1 MLKERGVPGSRSCC
15 CCCCSW
21 WGWGTW
27 GRWQQCNMAALIDR
41 LSFLQQ
47 LPMLI
52 KATSDDEVPCP
63 GYLFEEIAKISHE
76 SVGNCQCL
84 LEYLL
89 ERLQSNSGYVKLK
102 VLKILHSLCSHGSA
116 QFVLDLRRNASFV
129 QETMVFSG
137 APDPVHG
144 NALFQK
150 VRNVAQDLA
159 SILFSDALMP
169 QPDGSPSRLLP
180 NTGMGSKSVSS
191 TSMEGFGYTAD
202 RSSSGSAGGRFL
214 TTIQK
219 AAEVVVSA
227 VLPSHEVPIS
237 HGKSLCGDIYQPV
250 TAPSA
255 TVACPAP
262 ENTAPVS
269 ARNVRAALHQPGQ
282 AGGGWE
288 DCDSGHSSQN
298 SSQENCDISRT
309 SDGSNKSG
317 SDGHSGASRESEDFI
332 ERVEAINFSDCT
344 QEVTLLNS
352 LIQGSKVFLTR
363 EETQHFVK
371 KCALLN
377 CEVVVE
383 LLNQKLKTPVDNI
396 RMRSMCAISAL
407 MYSDLLSHDQIFS
420 ITQQHLQQLSDGE
433 PGPVANKATKILRQ
447 FEALMRSSPVSKIQ
461 STEAGWSSSGEN
473 PSPCTDNLL
482 RPQAREGTGLQLLN
496 LLSESFEPENH
507 TCSLIL
513 LPDSAALTTQDPADT
528 GSEVQGQSS
537 QEVRQ
542 PTSTS
547 RLVGATLV
555 LTDSAEQVEVTSSCA
570 TETKA
575 AHREHRPEISESREC
590 QRGGELSLFA
600 GMELVVRDK
609 ASATIKTPADAVAE
623 EHPSG
628 GQDEP
633 SLPLHCKGDST
644 AVRQTSSNRVEADAQ
659 TCGQTSAFSFLNM

>member
-1 MLKERGVPGSRSCC
+1 
-15 CCCCSW
+15 
-21 WGWGTW
+21 
-27 GRWQQCNMAALIDR
+27 MAALIDR

-269 ARNVRAALHQPGQ
+269 ARNVRAAALHQPGQ

-332 ERVEAINFSDCT
+332 ESEQAKKLSVYFVKVLLYLWKVFFSSLKLGHQT
-344 QEVTLLNS
+344 ATPALNS
-352 LIQGSKVFLTR
+352 YILSLLSPPPPKH
-363 EETQHFVK
+363 TQ
-371 KCALLN
+371 
-377 CEVVVE
+377 
-383 LLNQKLKTPVDNI
+383 
-396 RMRSMCAISAL
+396 RSMCAISAL

-482 RPQAREGTGLQLLN
+482 
-496 LLSESFEPENH
+496 
-507 TCSLIL
+507 
-513 LPDSAALTTQDPADT
+513 
-528 GSEVQGQSS
+528 
-537 QEVRQ
+537 
-542 PTSTS
+542 
-547 RLVGATLV
+547 
-555 LTDSAEQVEVTSSCA
+555 
-570 TETKA
+570 
-575 AHREHRPEISESREC
+575 
-590 QRGGELSLFA
+590 
-600 GMELVVRDK
+600 
-609 ASATIKTPADAVAE
+609 
-623 EHPSG
+623 
-628 GQDEP
+628 
-633 SLPLHCKGDST
+633 
-644 AVRQTSSNRVEADAQ
+644 
-659 TCGQTSAFSFLNM
+659 